1 MHRRQFLVA
10 LLLSVFI
17 SARLSAESII
27 AEIIAVNPL
36 QGVLILED
44 KKYYASLKS
53 RNSEDYGLAL
63 ASLKPGMLVAVDYQV
78 TSSKR
83 RKIIFIKVPVH

>member
-27 AEIIAVNPL
+27 AEVIEVNPL

-44 KKYYASLKS
+44 KKYYVSLKS
-53 RNSEDYGLAL
+53 RNSEEYGLAL
-63 ASLKPGMLVAVDYQV
+63 ASLKPGMLVAGDYQV

-83 RKIIFIKVPVH
+83 RKIIVIKVPVH

>member
-17 SARLSAESII
+17 STTLSAESII
-27 AEIIAVNPL
+27 AEVIAVNPL

-44 KKYYASLKS
+44 KKYYVTLKS
-53 RNSEDYGLAL
+53 RNSGDYGLAL

-83 RKIIFIKVPVH
+83 RKIIVIKVPVH